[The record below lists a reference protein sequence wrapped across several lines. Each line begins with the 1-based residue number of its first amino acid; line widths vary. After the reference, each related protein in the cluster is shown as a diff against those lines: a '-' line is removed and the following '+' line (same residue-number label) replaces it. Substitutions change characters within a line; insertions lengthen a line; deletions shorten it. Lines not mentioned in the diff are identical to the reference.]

1 MASGPPAARKV
12 APPPLGIADAV
23 GGATAGVGGSSVTTA
38 IVDRSHTIQQRQ
50 QISAVAQLQRVPRT
64 SVRSPQAAASRKSV
78 RAVKPSL
85 RLPTEAVQDLPGSRA
100 AQTSRLAGKVSSLA

>member
-1 MASGPPAARKV
+1 MASRPPAARQV

-23 GGATAGVGGSSVTTA
+23 GGAGVGGSSGTTA
-38 IVDRSHTIQQRQ
+38 VGDRSHTIQQQQ

-64 SVRSPQAAASRKSV
+64 SVRSPLTAASRKSG

-100 AQTSRLAGKVSSLA
+100 AQTSRLAGKVRSSA